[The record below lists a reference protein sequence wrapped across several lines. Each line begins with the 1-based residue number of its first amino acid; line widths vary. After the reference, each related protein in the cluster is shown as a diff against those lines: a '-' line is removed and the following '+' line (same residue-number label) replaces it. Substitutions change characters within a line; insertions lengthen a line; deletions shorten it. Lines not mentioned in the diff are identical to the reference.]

1 MEDLQAL
8 EEVIVIGYGTAKR
21 KDFTGSVSSVKLED
35 SPVALMSNMNAL
47 EPKIPCFCNHIYSS
61 LPDVL
66 SLPLKVYGI
75 SRRSKTS
82 R

>member
-1 MEDLQAL
+1 MYYDIKWFSLL
-8 EEVIVIGYGTAKR
+8 SFILKNMGYSYFR
-21 KDFTGSVSSVKLED
+21 
-35 SPVALMSNMNAL
+35 
-47 EPKIPCFCNHIYSS
+47 PKIPCFCNHIYSS